1 MPETLL
7 SPSNI
12 LLYGRVVQDLRV
24 VHLSNSNTPV
34 PPPEPAPPNE
44 TVLHDPFAPGRM
56 SANNFLAKQLGDPYS
71 TLARIYAISYEGGFY
86 VLPKPAIFLVHGAGK
101 AVDPRKPADLVARA
115 PDNVDHTGVAAQDYE
130 FSDDILV
137 WSYDKGDFSI
147 RLDIETGPFEQ
158 ILLEAMLMGDGSTA
172 GYSGAQAQIGAQAR
186 LSGAQ
191 ARVAGAQ
198 ARIRNRGVA
207 GVTNDAERLR

>member
-7 SPSNI
+7 SPSNRSS
-12 LLYGRVVQDLRV
+12 LDGRVVQDLRV
-24 VHLSNSNTPV
+24 VHLDDADTPV
-34 PPPEPAPPNE
+34 PPPDPAPTE
-44 TVLHDPFAPGRM
+44 EKVLHDPFAPGRK
-56 SANNFLAKQLGDPYS
+56 SANNFLANQLGDPYS
-71 TLARIYAISYEGGFY
+71 ALARIYAISYEGGFY

-147 RLDIETGPFEQ
+147 RLDIETGPFVH

-172 GYSGAQAQIGAQAR
+172 GYSGAQAQIGGAQAR

-198 ARIRNRGVA
+198 ARIRNRG
-207 GVTNDAERLR
+207 GGWSD